1 MNIELIEY
9 SKAEVLEY
17 LNAQNPKKF
26 KLPKQYIL
34 SYSNYYSEGIKGI
47 IESPLFK
54 INKFAVRSSCK
65 FEDQD
70 NESNA
75 GKYES
80 YLNVEKVH
88 LTDAIDKV
96 FSSYEFYDDINQVL
110 VQEMVSNVSMSGVVF
125 TKDPNHGGD
134 FFVVNYDN
142 TTEETD
148 TVTSGKNSGSNI
160 YVLHR
165 ESDIFDSKMIKIID
179 AVKEVEL
186 LTQNDCLDI
195 EFVET
200 KCGDIYILQVR
211 KLSVNKPKFQIDFKS
226 YAVMENWLENLLT
239 SQSHLGNSL
248 ILSCMS
254 DWNPIELIGSKP
266 KPLSYS
272 LYEELITKKT
282 WAISRNNY
290 GYRTLE
296 NTDLMYKIFGTPYI
310 DVRKSLNS
318 LLPRSLSDEACLSV
332 VNYYLHQLKKNKQL
346 HDKIELE
353 LIPNIFTTR
362 TEDKIGKLCS
372 KGVIDS
378 DEAKLYI
385 EEMKKLTYNIF
396 ATDGFLDKDI
406 DRIKYFKDQYSRKMT
421 NSIENIYGSIEFV
434 KTFGIEA
441 FSGIARAAFA
451 SKSIIQSLVETKD
464 WTLDDAHL
472 FMELLSTTGKM
483 MSLDWKNLDL
493 KSFKRKYG
501 HLRPGTY
508 DICVPRYDNM
518 CLSDGF
524 IPNNT
529 TSNKLNKSEIIKYL
543 AKKIPKVYSENGL
556 DRIEFL
562 QSLIKSLE
570 MREFAKFEFTKWI
583 SDSLETIAKYF
594 ESKGISREDCAFLSI
609 EDIFRFYDNSN
620 IHIIIKRNKEE
631 YEKNVTVVLPE
642 VIVDVKELTGFHEI
656 RKSGNFITTKIVSG
670 EVCNLEANGINRN
683 LDSKIVLIES
693 ADPGYD
699 FIFLEGIAGFITK
712 YGGPNSHMAI
722 RAFELGIPA
731 VLGVGENMYDYLKVK
746 KHINI
751 DCSQRLIR

>member
-272 LYEELITKKT
+272 LYEELITKKLGQFQEIT
-282 WAISRNNY
+282 MDIVHW
-290 GYRTLE
+290 
-296 NTDLMYKIFGTPYI
+296 KIQILCIKF
-310 DVRKSLNS
+310 
-318 LLPRSLSDEACLSV
+318 
-332 VNYYLHQLKKNKQL
+332 
-346 HDKIELE
+346 LE
-353 LIPNIFTTR
+353 LPI
-362 TEDKIGKLCS
+362 
-372 KGVIDS
+372 
-378 DEAKLYI
+378 
-385 EEMKKLTYNIF
+385 
-396 ATDGFLDKDI
+396 
-406 DRIKYFKDQYSRKMT
+406 
-421 NSIENIYGSIEFV
+421 
-434 KTFGIEA
+434 
-441 FSGIARAAFA
+441 
-451 SKSIIQSLVETKD
+451 
-464 WTLDDAHL
+464 
-472 FMELLSTTGKM
+472 
-483 MSLDWKNLDL
+483 
-493 KSFKRKYG
+493 
-501 HLRPGTY
+501 
-508 DICVPRYDNM
+508 
-518 CLSDGF
+518 
-524 IPNNT
+524 
-529 TSNKLNKSEIIKYL
+529 
-543 AKKIPKVYSENGL
+543 
-556 DRIEFL
+556 
-562 QSLIKSLE
+562 
-570 MREFAKFEFTKWI
+570 
-583 SDSLETIAKYF
+583 
-594 ESKGISREDCAFLSI
+594 
-609 EDIFRFYDNSN
+609 
-620 IHIIIKRNKEE
+620 
-631 YEKNVTVVLPE
+631 
-642 VIVDVKELTGFHEI
+642 
-656 RKSGNFITTKIVSG
+656 
-670 EVCNLEANGINRN
+670 
-683 LDSKIVLIES
+683 
-693 ADPGYD
+693 
-699 FIFLEGIAGFITK
+699 
-712 YGGPNSHMAI
+712 
-722 RAFELGIPA
+722 
-731 VLGVGENMYDYLKVK
+731 
-746 KHINI
+746 
-751 DCSQRLIR
+751 